1 MNQDPERRRTR
12 RLKVPGRISSRVEAM
27 VAIRLIDLSATGAR
41 LEHANMLRP
50 GYLCVLEFP
59 QNLAALV
66 LTARVVRTVEVRGA
80 EQDAVPLTH
89 RYESGVVFTGLS
101 PEQQIA
107 LEVILERL
115 AAPRATCRGRNSK
128 PLPRPDCNA

>member
-59 QNLAALV
+59 HNLAALV
-66 LTARVVRTVEVRGA
+66 LTARVVRTVEVGGA
-80 EQDAVPLTH
+80 EQDAVPLTS
-89 RYESGVVFTGLS
+89 RYESGVVFTRVS

-107 LEVILERL
+107 LEGVLERL
-115 AAPRATCRGRNSK
+115 AAP
-128 PLPRPDCNA
+128 